1 VLLIHIL
8 VLISLFAG
16 LANEVAGLQEKNSR
30 VVGECTRLTAENNQ
44 LAQDH
49 AQLLEHSRK
58 MTEELKTKNLEL
70 ISKCWL
76 SWFCCVSSICFHMIL
91 PRPDCCSAELKV
103 NTKKHL
109 EEVIKDR
116 DAYSAKTL
124 ELEKDRDL

>member
-1 VLLIHIL
+1 M
-8 VLISLFAG
+8 G
-16 LANEVAGLQEKNSR
+16 LANEVACLREENLR
-30 VVGECTRLTAENNQ
+30 VVGECTRLMAENNQ

-70 ISKCWL
+70 IK
-76 SWFCCVSSICFHMIL
+76 
-91 PRPDCCSAELKV
+91 LKV
-103 NTKKHL
+103 NVKKHL

-116 DAYSAKTL
+116 EAYLAKNL